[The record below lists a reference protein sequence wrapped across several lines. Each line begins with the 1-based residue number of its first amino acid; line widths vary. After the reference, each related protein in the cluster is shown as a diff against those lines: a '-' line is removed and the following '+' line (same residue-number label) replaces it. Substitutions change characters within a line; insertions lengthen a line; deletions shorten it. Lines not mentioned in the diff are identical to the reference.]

1 MKLTLHVHSISLSI
15 ALQFRPPE
23 FPSGFRH
30 PRQSTVSCRCQKQP
44 WTKMAF
50 LRERN
55 TRSGHPGKSLAWS
68 RYRYPMAKTSL
79 RISNSGRESLERTR
93 AMTSERLDGGIVST
107 PSTFLLIAGR
117 ATGCPHYSTIKRSTT
132 CANDGRN
139 PLRNYGEMRDFRI
152 GNWRAEEPASRASST
167 RKHNRYWQ
175 TSFRLG
181 RTPPR
186 IAGNLLGASPS
197 FGLLSEAHQRR
208 STKGPWLKPLGLF
221 VCFQEP
227 EGPCSPRPSGV
238 ESPACQTY

>member
-1 MKLTLHVHSISLSI
+1 
-15 ALQFRPPE
+15 
-23 FPSGFRH
+23 
-30 PRQSTVSCRCQKQP
+30 
-44 WTKMAF
+44 
-50 LRERN
+50 
-55 TRSGHPGKSLAWS
+55 
-68 RYRYPMAKTSL
+68 MAKTSL

-181 RTPPR
+181 RTPPPNRREPAGRLTIVWPSERR
-186 IAGNLLGASPS
+186 IREDQRKARGSSLLDCSSAFRSLKAPAPPVPQ
-197 FGLLSEAHQRR
+197 GLKA
-208 STKGPWLKPLGLF
+208 
-221 VCFQEP
+221 
-227 EGPCSPRPSGV
+227 RPAR
-238 ESPACQTY
+238 PIDPQKHP

>member
-1 MKLTLHVHSISLSI
+1 
-15 ALQFRPPE
+15 
-23 FPSGFRH
+23 
-30 PRQSTVSCRCQKQP
+30 
-44 WTKMAF
+44 MAF

-181 RTPPR
+181 RTPPPNR
-186 IAGNLLGASPS
+186 REPAGRLTIVWPSERSASEKINERPVAQAS
-197 FGLLSEAHQRR
+197 WIVRL
-208 STKGPWLKPLGLF
+208 
-221 VCFQEP
+221 
-227 EGPCSPRPSGV
+227 PSGV